1 MIAADGPGVRRV
13 RGGAEAGCDPGMAAL
28 VSGEVVRINT
38 GAPLPPGADSV
49 VMVENTR
56 LVRATPGGEEE
67 IEVEILRGV
76 SVGQVN
82 EDFVRLY
89 KIKNTFRTSDPSA
102 ATSVRV
108 RQF

>member
-1 MIAADGPGVRRV
+1 
-13 RGGAEAGCDPGMAAL
+13 MAAL

-56 LVRATPGGEEE
+56 LVRATPSGEEE

-76 SVGQVN
+76 DVGQVN

-89 KIKNTFRTSDPSA
+89 KIKNTFRISDPSA